1 MNLHGGYIKRA
12 KTAKKWQRKN
22 GSGVQWTPPPGAR
35 GLNTFLNPN
44 QKRFLEN

>member
-22 GSGVQWTPPPGAR
+22 GSGVGTEKYCIYTRVDKVGNGTKSDPD
-35 GLNTFLNPN
+35 
-44 QKRFLEN
+44 